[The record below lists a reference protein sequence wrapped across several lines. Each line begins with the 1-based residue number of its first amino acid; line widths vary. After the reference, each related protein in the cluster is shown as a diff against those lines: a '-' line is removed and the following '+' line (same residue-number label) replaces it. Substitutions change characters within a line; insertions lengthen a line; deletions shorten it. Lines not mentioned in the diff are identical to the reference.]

1 MCANGE
7 VVGRYH
13 KRLLP
18 NYAVFDEERYFAPCV
33 LPYTL
38 FDVAGVKVGISI
50 CEDVWSPEGSI
61 ADQSAGGAELI
72 VIPHGAPCFQ
82 GRQAERERMV
92 ATRAEDAHSQID
104 YGNGVGGQEEL
115 IYVGPSYVVDGR
127 GAVVARAPQAEWPRE
142 TSHHNTH

>member
-18 NYAVFDEERYFAPCV
+18 NYAVFDEERYFAPGV

-72 VIPHGAPCFQ
+72 VIPNGSPYFQ
-82 GRQAERERMV
+82 GSQAERARMV
-92 ATRAEDAHSQID
+92 ATRAEDAHCPTA
-104 YGNGVGGQEEL
+104 YVTAVGGQDER
-115 IYVGPSYVVDGR
+115 IYDAPTFGVGQR
-127 GAVVARAPQAEWPRE
+127 
-142 TSHHNTH
+142 

>member
-18 NYAVFDEERYFAPCV
+18 NYAVFDEERYFAPGV

-61 ADQSAGGAELI
+61 ADQSAGGAALI
-72 VIPHGAPCFQ
+72 VIPNGSPYVQ
-82 GRQAERERMV
+82 GRPAERHRMV
-92 ATRAEDAHSQID
+92 ATRAGAAHCTIP
-104 YGNGVGGQEEL
+104 YVKELGGQGKR
-115 IYVGPSYVVDGR
+115 I
-127 GAVVARAPQAEWPRE
+127 Q
-142 TSHHNTH
+142 

>member
-18 NYAVFDEERYFAPCV
+18 NYAVFDEERYFAPGV

-72 VIPHGAPCFQ
+72 VIPNGSPYFQ
-82 GRQAERERMV
+82 GRQAERQRMV
-92 ATRAEDAHSQID
+92 APRAEEAHCHTS
-104 YGNGVGGQEEL
+104 YVNEVGGQDEL
-115 IYVGPSYVVDGR
+115 IYGGR
-127 GAVVARAPQAEWPRE
+127 CLRARSEDSRIGEEGASKV
-142 TSHHNTH
+142 